1 MLLKICEFFFC
12 FADYSKHPKVENST
26 FQKSFKDTDTDYY
39 KLQKFVIFVLETV
52 TALQAQEAAVLTLTR
67 LYRPVAQPGRELY
80 YEYFLHS
87 LPGKSVHKNSKEHC
101 QDHLS
106 CSFETLFVW
115 NFSLYQLNSKNKIK
129 QKHLQVPTI
138 VLNSS
143 NIKFE

>member
-67 LYRPVAQPGRELY
+67 LYPPVAQPGRELY
-80 YEYFLHS
+80 YEYFISYLENQCIRTARSTAKITCPVVLRHYLYEIFHYIS
-87 LPGKSVHKNSKEHC
+87 WIVRTKLSKSIYK
-101 QDHLS
+101 
-106 CSFETLFVW
+106 
-115 NFSLYQLNSKNKIK
+115 YQL
-129 QKHLQVPTI
+129 L
-138 VLNSS
+138 
-143 NIKFE
+143 F

>member
-26 FQKSFKDTDTDYY
+26 FQKSFKDTDTNYY

-67 LYRPVAQPGRELY
+67 LYHPVAQPGRELY
-80 YEYFLHS
+80 YEYFIPYLENQCIRTARSTAKITCPVVLRHY
-87 LPGKSVHKNSKEHC
+87 
-101 QDHLS
+101 
-106 CSFETLFVW
+106 
-115 NFSLYQLNSKNKIK
+115 LYEIFHYNSKNKVK

-143 NIKFE
+143 NIKFQ